1 MLILKGIKQKVDQ
14 GTQWIEVRTLSISVM
29 IGIATFLWIVA
40 NMYYSDLTAVGT
52 ATIKKTGKELG
63 SLAVVCMLAA
73 ASYYLVRE
81 FFVRSRKK
89 LPVMMKNQSLFT
101 FSIVVLRRLHIWFG
115 VLAISFVV
123 DHGYLL
129 WTIRKQFG
137 FDKLVQTGFFAA
149 SVLVVLFLTGV
160 LIRLYPA
167 VRQIRVGHRV
177 LAFLVFAG
185 VVMHKLIR

>member
-1 MLILKGIKQKVDQ
+1 MLLKDIKQKVDQ

-89 LPVMMKNQSLFT
+89 LPVMVRNQSLFT

-129 WTIRKQFG
+129 WTIRKQVG

-149 SVLVVLFLTGV
+149 SVLIFLVLTGI
-160 LIRLYPA
+160 LIRFYPA

-185 VVMHKLIR
+185 IVMHKLIR

>member
-1 MLILKGIKQKVDQ
+1 MFKLKGIRQRIDQ
-14 GTQWIEVRTLSISVM
+14 GTQWIEARTLSISMM
-29 IGIATFLWIVA
+29 IGIATILWIIA
-40 NMYYSDLTAVGT
+40 NMYYSDLNAVGT
-52 ATIKKTGKELG
+52 AILKKTGKELG
-63 SLAVVCMLAA
+63 SLAVVCMVAA

-89 LPVMMKNQSLFT
+89 FPVMMKNQSLFT
-101 FSIVVLRRLHIWFG
+101 FGIVVLKRLHIWFG

-129 WTIRKQFG
+129 WVARKNAG
-137 FDKLVQTGFFAA
+137 LDKLVQTGLFAA
-149 SVLVVLFLTGV
+149 SVLLVLALTGI

-177 LAFLVFAG
+177 LAFLVFIG
-185 VVMHKLIR
+185 LILHKLIR